1 MFAFMLVY
9 NSIKGNYT
17 DIEDNF
23 YEVEFPY
30 IYVSSPAEY
39 RLFEKYFVDKS
50 AYTDDEL
57 REIANL
63 SIEDLKAKALTISIE
78 DAIARSEGK

>member
-17 DIEDNF
+17 DLEDDF

-30 IYVSSPAEY
+30 IYVSSPEEY
-39 RLFEKYFVDKS
+39 KLFEKYFVEKS

-57 REIANL
+57 REIADM
-63 SIEDLKAKALTISIE
+63 SIEELKAKALTVSID

>member
-17 DIEDNF
+17 DTENNY

-30 IYVSSPAEY
+30 IYVSSPEEY
-39 RLFEKYFVDKS
+39 RLFEEYFVNKS
-50 AYTDDEL
+50 AYTNEEL
-57 REIANL
+57 VEISNMTL
-63 SIEDLKAKALTISIE
+63 EQLKAKALTVSVE
-78 DAIARSEGK
+78 DAIARSKVN